1 MGASHLLPALLPMT
15 PLPCVLL
22 VDDDATTNFLNRSLL
37 TRLGVAERILVA
49 EDGEQALREL
59 SLHCSPPPPTSPPRI
74 LLDVNMP
81 GMNGIEFLEEYQH
94 LPQATQHPIVIV
106 MLTSS
111 LHPRDVQRVAQLRIV
126 ADFISKP
133 LTTEKVREL
142 WQAHFPAA
150 PTA

>member
-1 MGASHLLPALLPMT
+1 MLPAPLPMM

-59 SLHCSPPPPTSPPRI
+59 GQYCSPRTSSCPALV

-81 GMNGIEFLEEYQH
+81 GMNGIEFLEEYRQ
-94 LPQATQHPIVIV
+94 LPLATQNAVVIV

-111 LHPRDVQRVAQLRIV
+111 LHPHDVQRVAQLSVV

-133 LTTEKVREL
+133 LTREKVQEL
-142 WQAHFPAA
+142 WQAHFPEVS
-150 PTA
+150 PG

>member
-1 MGASHLLPALLPMT
+1 MT

-37 TRLGVAERILVA
+37 NRLGVAERILVA

-59 SLHCSPPPPTSPPRI
+59 SEHCSPPTASCPVLI
-74 LLDVNMP
+74 FLDVNMP
-81 GMNGIEFLEEYQH
+81 GMNGIEFLEEYRH
-94 LPQATQHPIVIV
+94 LPLASQGAIVIV

-111 LHPRDVQRVAQLRIV
+111 LHPRDVQRVEELDVV

-133 LTTEKVREL
+133 LNTEKVQRL
-142 WQAHFPAA
+142 LQTHFPAE

>member
-1 MGASHLLPALLPMT
+1 MT

-59 SLHCSPPPPTSPPRI
+59 SQHCSPFTPSCPVLI

-81 GMNGIEFLEEYQH
+81 GMNGIEFLEEYQQ
-94 LPQATQHPIVIV
+94 LPLATQHAIVVV

-111 LHPRDVQRVAQLRIV
+111 LHPRDVQRVEQLSMV

-133 LTTEKVREL
+133 LTTEKV
-142 WQAHFPAA
+142 QALLQTHFSA
-150 PTA
+150 

>member
-1 MGASHLLPALLPMT
+1 MT
-15 PLPCVLL
+15 PLPCILL

-37 TRLGVAERILVA
+37 TRLGVTERILVA

-59 SLHCSPPPPTSPPRI
+59 SQYCSPPTASCPALI

-94 LPQATQHPIVIV
+94 LPLAAQHPIVIV

-111 LHPRDVQRVAQLRIV
+111 LHPRDVQRVEQLSV
-126 ADFISKP
+126 VTDFISKP
-133 LTTEKVREL
+133 LTKEKVEGL
-142 WQAHFPAA
+142 LQAHFPAA
-150 PTA
+150 SAT